1 MRYICQICG
10 YVYDE
15 AENAPWAELPD
26 DWKCPLCGA
35 SKSDFVPEGS
45 PAAAAEPGASGH
57 EDAELKPLTAAETSA
72 LCTSLAKGC
81 EKQYRPEQA
90 DAFRKLAAW
99 FKAQGGGGTGA
110 SFDLLMEK
118 STGTWKADFRPGT
131 RPDGNSRTAARCAAW
146 PGARK

>member
-45 PAAAAEPGASGH
+45 SAPVANAVPGPH
-57 EDAELKPLTAAETSA
+57 EDNGAET
-72 LCTSLAKGC
+72 
-81 EKQYRPEQA
+81 A
-90 DAFRKLAAW
+90 DC
-99 FKAQGGGGTGA
+99 
-110 SFDLLMEK
+110 
-118 STGTWKADFRPGT
+118 
-131 RPDGNSRTAARCAAW
+131 SRDQRLVH
-146 PGARK
+146 

>member
-45 PAAAAEPGASGH
+45 SAPVANAVPGPH
-57 EDAELKPLTAAETSA
+57 EEMELKPLTALETSA
-72 LCTSLAKGC
+72 LCTNLAKGC
-81 EKQYRPEQA
+81 GLR
-90 DAFRKLAAW
+90 RKAAVEP
-99 FKAQGGGGTGA
+99 AH
-110 SFDLLMEK
+110 LL
-118 STGTWKADFRPGT
+118 
-131 RPDGNSRTAARCAAW
+131 NY
-146 PGARK
+146 

>member
-45 PAAAAEPGASGH
+45 AA
-57 EDAELKPLTAAETSA
+57 
-72 LCTSLAKGC
+72 
-81 EKQYRPEQA
+81 
-90 DAFRKLAAW
+90 
-99 FKAQGGGGTGA
+99 
-110 SFDLLMEK
+110 
-118 STGTWKADFRPGT
+118 
-131 RPDGNSRTAARCAAW
+131 
-146 PGARK
+146 